1 MTDTTSVAPIELPK
15 LRKIDADQPWQW
27 LSAGWADMRR
37 VPSVSLAYGLAFAIA
52 GWVLT
57 AAIWIFDQFYLVMP
71 LAAGFML
78 LGPIL
83 GVGLYDASRR
93 LEKGQ
98 STSLGQALTAWRG
111 NAPQI
116 ALMGL
121 VLMLF
126 MLAWVRFATILFA
139 LFFADNPPR
148 PEPMFLLDVF
158 ASAES
163 IPFLTV
169 GTIIGGLLAAAVF
182 AISAISVPLLID
194 KDVNVITAIIT
205 SFEAVRRNF
214 WTMALWAW
222 LIALFVAAGI
232 ITGYFGLIITLPLIG
247 HASWHAYKSLV
258 IWDSDNA

>member
-1 MTDTTSVAPIELPK
+1 MTETLPVAAIELP
-15 LRKIDADQPWQW
+15 RIRRVDADQPWRW
-27 LSAGWADMRR
+27 LSAGWADLCRA
-37 VPSVSLAYGLAFAIA
+37 PTVSLSYGLAFALA

-57 AAIWIFDQFYLVMP
+57 AAIWIFEQFYLVLP

-78 LGPIL
+78 LGPII

-93 LEKGQ
+93 LEGGLPV
-98 STSLGQALTAWRG
+98 SLGQALTAWRA

-139 LFFADNPPR
+139 LFFSDNPPR
-148 PEPMFLLDVF
+148 PEPLFLLDVF

-163 IPFLTV
+163 IPFLAV
-169 GTIIGGLLAAAVF
+169 GTIIGGLLAATVF
-182 AISAISVPLLID
+182 AVSAISVPLLID
-194 KDVNVITAIIT
+194 RQANVITAIIT
-205 SFEAVRRNF
+205 SFEAVRQNF
-214 WTMALWAW
+214 WTTALWAW

-232 ITGYFGLIITLPLIG
+232 VTGYLGLIITLPLIG
-247 HASWHAYKSLV
+247 HGSWHAYKALV
-258 IWDSDNA
+258 VWESDGA